1 MGSTGYLI
9 YDTNTPGVIGPAVV
23 NAYTTLSIPAYW
35 RAMDFLS
42 QNLASFPRSVRKS
55 GVDQPRHRLARLL
68 QRRPNNYQNS
78 TLFWRTLFFHFSHY
92 HNAFAQIERDSQF
105 QPIALH
111 NRIPEMV
118 APFRYQDD
126 DGQTSAWYWIGGY
139 RSHVV
144 PAADML
150 HLSGMSYDGIGGFNP
165 IWILAETFERS
176 RLLDRY
182 VTRYLT
188 RGSMVRGS
196 IEIPAGASK
205 DQQQMIVDT
214 IRQSFQGA
222 DAERDVLVLSD
233 GAKLKNATLSP
244 RDSELGKQVELGM
257 KQIAQ
262 ITGVHPHFL
271 FDDSEGKYN
280 ANPEQAA
287 DDIVKWTFRPLVE
300 EIEDELSMKLLAEA
314 EQDSG
319 TEIHLDTDCLVR
331 GDRETQSNI
340 VTEQVAAG
348 IRSRNEARREIGL
361 PPSTDPNADVLKI
374 SGDTAAQKPVA
385 DPGAAANKN

>member
-9 YDTNTPGVIGPAVV
+9 YDTNTPGVIGPAVI
-23 NAYTTLSIPAYW
+23 NAYTTLCIPAYW
-35 RAMDFLS
+35 RAMDFLTK
-42 QNLASFPRSVRKS
+42 NLTCFPRSIRREEVAVK
-55 GVDQPRHRLARLL
+55 HRLLKLL
-68 QRRPNNYQNS
+68 TRRPNTYQNS
-78 TLFWRTLFFHFSHY
+78 TLFWGTLYFHWSHY
-92 HNAFAQIERDSQF
+92 HNAFAWIERDSQF
-105 QPIALH
+105 NPIALH

-118 APFRYQDD
+118 APFRYLDD
-126 DGQTSAWYWIGGY
+126 DGNPSSWYWIGGMKA
-139 RSHVV
+139 RVV

-150 HLSGMSYDGIGGFNP
+150 HLHGMSYDGIGGFNP
-165 IWILAETFERS
+165 IFILAETFERS

-188 RGSMVRGS
+188 RGSMIRGS

-205 DQQQMIVDT
+205 EQQEQIVST
-214 IRQSFQGA
+214 IRTSFQGA

-233 GAKLKNATLSP
+233 GATLKNSTLSP

-271 FDDSEGKYN
+271 YDDSEGKYN

-287 DDIVKWTFRPLVE
+287 DDVVKWTFRPLVE
-300 EIEDELSMKLLAEA
+300 QVEDELSLKLLSESD
-314 EQDSG
+314 QDAG
-319 TEIHLDTDCLVR
+319 LKVHLDTNCLIR

-340 VTEQVAAG
+340 VTQQKAAG
-348 IRSRNEARREIGL
+348 ILTPNEARQEIGL
-361 PPSTDPNADVLKI
+361 PASDHPDADALKTA
-374 SGDTAAQKPVA
+374 GDTAAQKPVA
-385 DPGAAANKN
+385 DPDAAANKN

>member
-1 MGSTGYLI
+1 
-9 YDTNTPGVIGPAVV
+9 
-23 NAYTTLSIPAYW
+23 
-35 RAMDFLS
+35 
-42 QNLASFPRSVRKS
+42 
-55 GVDQPRHRLARLL
+55 
-68 QRRPNNYQNS
+68 
-78 TLFWRTLFFHFSHY
+78 
-92 HNAFAQIERDSQF
+92 
-105 QPIALH
+105 
-111 NRIPEMV
+111 
-118 APFRYQDD
+118 
-126 DGQTSAWYWIGGY
+126 
-139 RSHVV
+139 
-144 PAADML
+144 
-150 HLSGMSYDGIGGFNP
+150 
-165 IWILAETFERS
+165 
-176 RLLDRY
+176 
-182 VTRYLT
+182 
-188 RGSMVRGS
+188 
-196 IEIPAGASK
+196 
-205 DQQQMIVDT
+205 
-214 IRQSFQGA
+214 
-222 DAERDVLVLSD
+222 VLVLSD